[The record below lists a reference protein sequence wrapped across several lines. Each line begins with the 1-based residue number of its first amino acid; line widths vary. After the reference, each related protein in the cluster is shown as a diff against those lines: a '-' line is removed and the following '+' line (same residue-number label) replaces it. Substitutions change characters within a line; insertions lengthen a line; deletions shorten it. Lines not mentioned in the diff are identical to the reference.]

1 MNLVCFLLGILIGSK
16 IKRRRRKSAFPKQH
30 ENEKTKISSR
40 HRVIFSVYLPVR
52 AKESQNADLL
62 FYLSFFM
69 KWRLNG
75 SSYYKHC
82 QFSVENVVSS
92 VIISMSFRGWFWRL
106 VHTCDANAN
115 ANANWNVSVQRKCK
129 EREIRKRS
137 KSIFP
142 RWPTMIALLPIHT
155 CGKRTQIL
163 AQEDENVFI
172 TWVDACVCVC
182 ICVGWFTRSIPCICN
197 CVLLR
202 SPGVLDWQR
211 EVWVL
216 ILSLS

>member
-1 MNLVCFLLGILIGSK
+1 M
-16 IKRRRRKSAFPKQH
+16 
-30 ENEKTKISSR
+30 KTKRLIILKR
-40 HRVIFSVYLPVR
+40 LPIFSWKRSQLCNYKYVIPRKVLKTGSHVR
-52 AKESQNADLL
+52 CKCKRKR
-62 FYLSFFM
+62 
-69 KWRLNG
+69 KWKCKR
-75 SSYYKHC
+75 
-82 QFSVENVVSS
+82 
-92 VIISMSFRGWFWRL
+92 
-106 VHTCDANAN
+106 VHTFNAN
-115 ANANWNVSVQRKCK
+115 ARK
-129 EREIRKRS
+129 ERYASAR
-137 KSIFP
+137 SIFP
-142 RWPTMIALLPIHT
+142 RWPTMIELLPIHT

-202 SPGVLDWQR
+202 SPGVIDWQR